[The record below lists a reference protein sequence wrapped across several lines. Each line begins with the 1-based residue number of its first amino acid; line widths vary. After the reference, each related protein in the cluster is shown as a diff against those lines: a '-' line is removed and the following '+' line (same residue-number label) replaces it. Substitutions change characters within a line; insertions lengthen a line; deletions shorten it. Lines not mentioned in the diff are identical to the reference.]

1 MEEHST
7 ERWWWIQLCP
17 FKQHRQE
24 TTDREAHNW
33 RNACWFS
40 GGLWDYRKCSR
51 CQRFQRNLRPVN
63 GHVPLKRT
71 NARLFAF
78 GSTQPQSLQGK
89 FDTLIELNPELTS
102 GNTSLLR
109 YATSADLGLITLH
122 WTPLDWAAKSNR
134 QRATD
139 NRERM
144 QDSRPSVTRS
154 LTNESVGLTTSQK
167 KHAILRA

>member
-1 MEEHST
+1 MCRT
-7 ERWWWIQLCP
+7 
-17 FKQHRQE
+17 KQDQHHETSKRHPACEQGRFRATGNGCVQIWKNTVLRDDDEFSFALSSNTDKKLPIAKLTIEGMRVDFLVDSE
-24 TTDREAHNW
+24 TTVNVRDAKDFR
-33 RNACWFS
+33 
-40 GGLWDYRKCSR
+40 
-51 CQRFQRNLRPVN
+51 QRNLRPVN

-122 WTPLDWAAKSNR
+122 
-134 QRATD
+134 
-139 NRERM
+139 
-144 QDSRPSVTRS
+144 
-154 LTNESVGLTTSQK
+154 
-167 KHAILRA
+167 